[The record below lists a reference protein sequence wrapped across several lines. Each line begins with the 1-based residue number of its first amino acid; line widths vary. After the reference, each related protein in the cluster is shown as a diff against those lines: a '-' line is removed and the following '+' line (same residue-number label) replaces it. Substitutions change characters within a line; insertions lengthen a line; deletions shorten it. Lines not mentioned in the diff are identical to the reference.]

1 MTYQRPGVYIS
12 ERVLP
17 APIASSGTANAAGAV
32 IAQFEKGPSTVTL
45 VTSWYDF
52 AKKFGG
58 YNAAFRATYGVAQF
72 FRNGGT
78 ELYVRRVL
86 TSTADPAAV
95 TLTDGET
102 TPATI
107 GSFTAKNPG
116 IDGNNLRV
124 QVTAAATTGYYNLS
138 VFTESS
144 ADPADTDAAD
154 DVLVEYWQNV
164 VFNSTTS
171 SDFITT
177 VLALSE
183 YVTFT
188 LSGDGTD
195 VPDNEV
201 LLLSGGDNGGLAG
214 ASDFTTAVAD
224 FTALDRPLVMFS
236 PDAPLIYGAAGDD
249 VYMAL
254 TAWAA
259 ANNSFVVADTA
270 PALTAANALA
280 FAQSIGAS
288 AYAAVYYPNLF
299 ISDPLGRSNASL
311 IKVGPSGSVAG
322 LYIAT
327 DRTAGPFKAPAGVRT
342 GLIGVVAP
350 EKSLTSAEL
359 DSLNVDSI
367 PVNAIRSLPGAGTV
381 VYGAR
386 TLLQDGTAN
395 KYVNMRR
402 SLNFLRKRISD
413 LTQFA
418 VFENNNDVLWKQVR
432 TVIGVFLNEYRN
444 QGGLRGAT
452 PADAFFI
459 KCDAEN
465 NPAQSIAQGIVNI
478 EVGVALEYPAEYVV
492 ITLSQK
498 TIS

>member
-12 ERVLP
+12 ERTLP
-17 APIASSGTANAAGAV
+17 APIASTGTANAAGAV
-32 IAQFEKGPSTVTL
+32 IAQFEKGPATVTL
-45 VTSWYDF
+45 VSSWYDF

-72 FRNGGT
+72 FKNGGT

-86 TSTADPAAV
+86 AGAASATV
-95 TLTDGET
+95 ALTDGAET
-102 TPATI
+102 DPVAI

-116 IDGNNLRV
+116 EDGNNLRV
-124 QVTAAATTGYYNLS
+124 QVSAAAVANYYNLS
-138 VFTESS
+138 VYMEETGGDN
-144 ADPADTDAAD
+144 ADSEDDT
-154 DVLVEYWQNV
+154 LVEVWQNV
-164 VFNSTTS
+164 VFNNVNS
-171 SDFITT
+171 SDYIGT

-183 YVTFT
+183 YVSFA

-195 VPDNEV
+195 TPDTSH
-201 LLLSGGDNGGLAG
+201 LLLSGGDNGDLAD
-214 ASDFTTAVAD
+214 AEDFEDAVED
-224 FTALDRPLVMFS
+224 FTALDRPLVVFS
-236 PDAPLIYGAAGDD
+236 PDAPLIYTAAVGDD
-249 VYMAL
+249 VYKAL
-254 TAWAA
+254 DAWAST
-259 ANNSFVVADTA
+259 NNSFVVADTA
-270 PALTAANALA
+270 PGLTAANALS
-280 FAQSIGAS
+280 FAQTLGAS
-288 AYAAVYYPNLF
+288 AFTAVYYPNLF
-299 ISDPLGRSNASL
+299 IQDPLGRSTSSL
-311 IKVGPSGSVAG
+311 VKVGPSGSVAG

-342 GLIGVVAP
+342 GLVGVVAP
-350 EKSLTSAEL
+350 EKLLTSAEL
-359 DSLNVDSI
+359 DSLNVSTT

-418 VFENNNDVLWKQVR
+418 VFENNNDVLWRQVR

-452 PADAFFI
+452 PGDAYFI

-492 ITLSQK
+492 ISLSQK